1 MFNSPIYFWLIA
13 GLLLLLVELLTPG
26 FVVACFGIGALLA
39 ILPAALGASATWQV
53 LTFCIGSILA
63 LLLLRPMVRRLS
75 RNKETARTGI
85 EALYGRTARVTECID
100 ASRETG
106 RIAVDGDNWRARTM
120 TPEMVIPRGEMV
132 RIVSNDSIVMIV
144 EPITETTE

>member
-1 MFNSPIYFWLIA
+1 
-13 GLLLLLVELLTPG
+13 
-26 FVVACFGIGALLA
+26 
-39 ILPAALGASATWQV
+39 
-53 LTFCIGSILA
+53 
-63 LLLLRPMVRRLS
+63 MVRRLS

-120 TPEMVIPRGEMV
+120 TPDMVIPRGETV

>member
-13 GLLLLLVELLTPG
+13 GLLLLHVELLTPG
-26 FVVACFGIGALLA
+26 FDVACFGIGALLA
-39 ILPAALGASATWQV
+39 ILPAALGASITWQV
-53 LTFCIGSILA
+53 ITFCIGSILA
-63 LLLLRPMVRRLS
+63 LLLLRPMVCRLN

-106 RIAVDGDNWRARTM
+106 RIAVDGDNWRARTVA
-120 TPEMVIPRGEMV
+120 PDMVIPRGEMV
-132 RIVSNDSIVMIV
+132 HIVSNDSIVMIV
-144 EPITETTE
+144 EPITQTTE

>member
-1 MFNSPIYFWLIA
+1 MFSNPIYFWLIA

-39 ILPAALGASATWQV
+39 ILPAALGASLTWQV
-53 LTFCIGSILA
+53 ITFCIGSILA
-63 LLLLRPMVRRLS
+63 LLLLRPLLRRLE
-75 RNKETARTGI
+75 RHKEPTRTGV

-106 RIAVDGDNWRARTM
+106 RVAVDGDSWRARTLS
-120 TPEMVIPRGEMV
+120 PDIVIPRGETV
-132 RIVSNDSIVMIV
+132 RIVSNDSIILIV
-144 EPITETTE
+144 EPIVTTK